1 MWELNGIYYLILN
14 TNLIINGFRLV
25 LGNFTEETVVEMV
38 KKSEKIILS
47 LRPMT
52 KVLAKELI
60 PESRLVNILPNST
73 WVYQHDLMPD
83 ESGAKENNSAIISY
97 FQYELWSIQKK
108 LLILVLTEF
117 LKTPFFDDLR
127 TKQQL
132 GYIVSA

>member
-1 MWELNGIYYLILN
+1 
-14 TNLIINGFRLV
+14 
-25 LGNFTEETVVEMV
+25 
-38 KKSEKIILS
+38 
-47 LRPMT
+47 MT